1 MNSLA
6 SHPFLAYYLELM
18 PTLAVIRTG
27 GKQYK
32 VREGDTLEVERL
44 AGEPGSSTEISD
56 VLLIAQDSKVQVGKP
71 VVSGAKVVAEVLA
84 HDRAPKVV
92 AYKYRRREGYHR
104 TVGHRQSRTR
114 IKIKA
119 IQGGR

>member
-1 MNSLA
+1 
-6 SHPFLAYYLELM
+6 M

-44 AGEPGSSTEISD
+44 VGEPGSSTEISD
-56 VLLIAQDSKVQVGKP
+56 VLLLAHDSNVQVGKP
-71 VVSGAKVVAEVLA
+71 VVSGAKVVAEVLTQ
-84 HDRAPKVV
+84 DRAPKVI

-104 TVGHRQSRTR
+104 KVGHRQSRTR